1 MLVASSLISW
11 GALALLLASLLD
23 TGAATAGADAPSGT
37 LTALQEVAAVEPPP
51 GPDSRWPQLL
61 GAQYTFIEQW
71 QSALESPYEGPHS
84 LLPGGDQQP
93 THTLGGY
100 SGWGPVSWA
109 QLYLDVE
116 KFMGAGVSGATGL
129 GGLTNGDVIRQGTVG
144 LKKEFYIAR
153 LYARFMVPLGS
164 ETAHLARGQDQIA
177 GVEATRR
184 LEFKAGWLSA
194 ADDFD
199 HNRYGGSARTQFL
212 NWSLWQNTA
221 WDYAA
226 DTRGYTY
233 GFMLGYISPQWSLK
247 YGMYAMPTV
256 ANGQTLETLRRARE
270 QNLELTLSPST
281 VTTIVRLLAYLNTAR
296 LGDYRQALAIA
307 AAGGTVPDV
316 AATGEDGR
324 HKFGFGLNLEQP
336 LADDGNTGVFMRL
349 GWNDGHTESFAFTEV
364 DRLVSLG
371 AQLAGVHW
379 RRSEDNL
386 GVALVAEGLSSPHSD
401 YLAAGGSGFLLG
413 DGRLNY
419 AHEQIL
425 ETYYRAQWSWTLG
438 PAPLRLQLGP
448 DFQYVQNPGFNRDRG
463 PVRFYALRLHL
474 EY

>member
-11 GALALLLASLLD
+11 AALALLLASLLD

-129 GGLTNGDVIRQGTVG
+129 GGLTNGDVIRAGTVG

-153 LYARFMVPLGS
+153 PYARFMVPLGS
-164 ETAHLARGQDQIA
+164 ATVHVERGQDQLP
-177 GVEATRR
+177 GFEATHR

-199 HNRYGGSARTQFL
+199 HNRYGGSTRTQFM

-233 GFMLGYISPQWSLK
+233 GF
-247 YGMYAMPTV
+247 
-256 ANGQTLETLRRARE
+256 
-270 QNLELTLSPST
+270 
-281 VTTIVRLLAYLNTAR
+281 
-296 LGDYRQALAIA
+296 
-307 AAGGTVPDV
+307 
-316 AATGEDGR
+316 
-324 HKFGFGLNLEQP
+324 
-336 LADDGNTGVFMRL
+336 
-349 GWNDGHTESFAFTEV
+349 
-364 DRLVSLG
+364 
-371 AQLAGVHW
+371 
-379 RRSEDNL
+379 
-386 GVALVAEGLSSPHSD
+386 
-401 YLAAGGSGFLLG
+401 
-413 DGRLNY
+413 
-419 AHEQIL
+419 
-425 ETYYRAQWSWTLG
+425 
-438 PAPLRLQLGP
+438 
-448 DFQYVQNPGFNRDRG
+448 
-463 PVRFYALRLHL
+463 